1 MDRLAG
7 RQSTTGPPMTP
18 DPDALAR
25 RCAEAMWAEDEATR
39 ALDMTLVDVGRGRAV
54 LSMPVTRR
62 MVNGHGILHGGY
74 IFTLADSAFAF
85 ACNTYNRRTVAQH
98 CAITFVSPGRLGDRI
113 TARAVERSRAGRS
126 GIYDV
131 TVARDDGTVLA
142 EFRGHSR
149 AIEGTL
155 LADDATAG
163 GATP

>member
-1 MDRLAG
+1 
-7 RQSTTGPPMTP
+7 MTS

-25 RCAEAMWAEDEATR
+25 LCAEAMWAEDEATR
-39 ALDMTLVDVGRGRAV
+39 ALGMTLVDIGAGRAA
-54 LSMPVTRR
+54 LSMPVTRV

-85 ACNTYNRRTVAQH
+85 ACNSYNRRTVAQH
-98 CAITFVSPGRLGDRI
+98 CAITFVSPGRLGDRL
-113 TARAVERSRAGRS
+113 TARAVERSRAGRG

-142 EFRGHSR
+142 EFRGNSR
-149 AIEGTL
+149 TIEGTL
-155 LADDATAG
+155 IPEGVPAG